1 MPLWASILIGIAV
14 VLLIGVVILYF
25 VGSKM
30 QTRQLEQ
37 EQLMDQMA
45 QTVSMLVIDKKIL
58 RMKESGLPPAVLE
71 QTPKYMRRAKVPVV
85 KGKVGN
91 RIMVMLADNA
101 AYEILP
107 VKSEAK
113 VVISG
118 IYIREVKSV
127 RGKTIQA
134 PEKKKGFFSR
144 FRKEKD
150 KKDEEKKTG
159 AK

>member
-14 VLLIGVVILYF
+14 VLAIGVVILYF

-45 QTVSMLVIDKKIL
+45 QSVSMLVIDKKIL

-101 AYEILP
+101 AYEVLP

-113 VVISG
+113 VVVSG

-144 FRKEKD
+144 FRKDKS
-150 KKDEEKKTG
+150 KKDDEKKAG